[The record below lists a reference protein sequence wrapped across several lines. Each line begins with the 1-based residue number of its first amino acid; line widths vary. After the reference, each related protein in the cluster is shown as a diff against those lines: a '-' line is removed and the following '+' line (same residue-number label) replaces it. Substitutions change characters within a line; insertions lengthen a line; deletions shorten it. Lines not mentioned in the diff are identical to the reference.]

1 MAKRKLAEVRLT
13 SILPHLLISD
23 SSVDTNHNRLMHKRV
38 LSTTGVYKYVYK
50 VCIKVL
56 IKPFSQRWQTVP
68 VPSTMCACRGVI
80 HISCEHGAVNR
91 KRCFA
96 DCMCISVDK
105 YCKILIINRQLSPVM
120 VEKYVYKAGI
130 KVLSWHRGGYAC
142 GECACLSRGRGNG
155 RVAAASF
162 ARFQNKASLHCEQGL
177 FAR

>member
-1 MAKRKLAEVRLT
+1 MANRKLAEVRLT

-23 SSVDTNHNRLMHKRV
+23 SSVDTNHNNLMHKRL
-38 LSTTGVYKYVYK
+38 LSTTGVYKYVY
-50 VCIKVL
+50 KVL

-68 VPSTMCACRGVI
+68 ILSIRRVCRGVI
-80 HISCEHGAVNR
+80 HISCEYGAVNR

-105 YCKILIINRQLSPVM
+105 YCKTLIINRQLSPVM

-130 KVLSWHRGGYAC
+130 KVLSEHREGYAC
-142 GECACLSRGRGNG
+142 GEYACLSRWRRNG